1 MIYILKIISLSSQAI
16 QGPLNLVTTI
26 STWIIIFLTKCF
38 NFHPL
43 LFKYLIGF
51 TNISRN
57 AFASNV
63 RSIPPL
69 PLLSKIIL
77 SKGISSAVLP
87 LRVISDKV
95 FLYFMRTSLIHV

>member
-1 MIYILKIISLSSQAI
+1 MSLSSQAI

-38 NFHPL
+38 NSPPL
-43 LFKYLIGF
+43 FFKYFFRF

-63 RSIPPL
+63 CSIPFL
-69 PLLSKIIL
+69 HLLSKITL
-77 SKGISSAVLP
+77 SKRISSAVLP
-87 LRVISDKV
+87 LRVVSDKL
-95 FLYFMRTSLIHV
+95 FLYYMKTSLMHF